1 MHTVSIRSR
10 AGDESAPARILRAAA
25 RLYTTQGFE
34 GTSIR
39 EIAAAAGVTKPL
51 VHYHFGS
58 KEQLFSSLLRE
69 SIDGC
74 RAAMLQALECEA
86 EPRERLRAVLKA
98 QFDRAREA
106 PEIVAF
112 AHEALTMPGMLPL
125 GFDYR
130 SEGRDLF
137 ELYVRF
143 ITEGQACGAFR
154 PVDPRAVVVAAISSV
169 GMYVM
174 AVLSGTLPA
183 IPPGIEDT
191 VFDLLMGGVEACPAA
206 RAQPAPTAPRRRA
219 ASRSAPNRTTVR
231 PQPAVQLKMR

>member
-1 MHTVSIRSR
+1 M
-10 AGDESAPARILRAAA
+10 RAAA

-69 SIDGC
+69 SIQSC
-74 RAAMLQALECEA
+74 RAAVSETLEHEA

-112 AHEALTMPGMLPL
+112 AHEVLTMPGMLPL

-130 SEGRDLF
+130 SEGRELF
-137 ELYVRF
+137 ELYVRL
-143 ITEGQACGAFR
+143 ITDGQACGAFR
-154 PVDPRAVVVAAISSV
+154 PVDPRAVVVVAISSV

-174 AVLSGTLPA
+174 AVLAGNLPA

-191 VFDLLMGGVEACPAA
+191 VFDLLMGGVEARPAT
-206 RAQPAPTAPRRRA
+206 RAQPAAPGPRRRA
-219 ASRSAPNRTTVR
+219 AAKRAPNRTTVR
-231 PQPAVQLKMR
+231 PRPAVQLKMR